1 MADPRLTEIAVALP
15 FSINEFGSVGFTTSQ
30 EKIWADRVR
39 VAVGTGVNERIMRPN
54 YGVDVR
60 GAVME
65 SSESAEELIKREVQQ
80 AFTRD
85 LPLLRL
91 ESVDTSFDTGASSVQ
106 VEIKYMLPNRET
118 EVVLLGFASLSGSA
132 PIIEETL

>member
-15 FSINEFGSVGFTTSQ
+15 FTINEFGSVAFTASQ

-39 VAVGTGVNERIMRPN
+39 VAVGTGVNERFMRPN

-60 GAVME
+60 AAVM
-65 SSESAEELIKREVQQ
+65 SSTEEAEEVLKREVEL

-85 LPLLRL
+85 LSLLKL
-91 ESVDTSFDTGASSVQ
+91 QSVVTNFDVKTDSVSAE
-106 VEIKYMLPNRET
+106 VTYLLPNRET
-118 EVVLLGFASLSGSA
+118 DVVVIGFASLSGAS
-132 PIIEETL
+132 PLTEETL

>member
-1 MADPRLTEIAVALP
+1 MADPRLTEIAVSLP
-15 FSINEFGSVGFTTSQ
+15 FSINEFGSVAFTTSQ

-39 VAVGTGVNERIMRPN
+39 VAVGTGINERIMRPN

-65 SSESAEELIKREVQQ
+65 SSESAEELIKREVEQ

-91 ESVDTSFDTGASSVQ
+91 ESVDTSFDTSASSVQ
-106 VEIKYMLPNRET
+106 VEIKYLLPNRET
-118 EVVLLGFASLSGSA
+118 EIVLLGFASLSGSA
-132 PIIEETL
+132 PIIEDTL